1 MHCFRRYAVRTT
13 VLAGALALVAALA
26 PAGAF
31 AEDAAPSAGE
41 PKAPVLVPADPTPAP
56 TNQAVTDGIQSN
68 PCFNGKGS
76 IKEVLDAC
84 AAFIAKGSDN
94 TDLIVAA
101 HGNRALGLSATRDF
115 DGAVAEMDEALR
127 LDPKEPNLYFMRAAA
142 YRAKKD
148 FDNAIADVDEAIH
161 LDAVRG
167 DFYMLRGL
175 IFSDQGD
182 LDKAIAEL
190 DQKVKLDPK
199 SSQGYSSR
207 ANLYR
212 QKKDYDKAAADYT
225 EVTKIDPDL
234 PKGYVDRGWIYVLKN
249 DLDKAMND
257 FTKALQLH
265 ENDASALVGRGVV
278 KSRQGKPT
286 DGSADISLAIK
297 LEPDVIDRIKKLGIQ

>member
-1 MHCFRRYAVRTT
+1 MHCFRRYAASRTI
-13 VLAGALALVAALA
+13 VLAGALALVSALA
-26 PAGAF
+26 PTGAF

-41 PKAPVLVPADPTPAP
+41 PNAPVLVPADPTPAP
-56 TNQAVTDGIQSN
+56 AHQAATDGIQSN

-84 AAFIAKGSDN
+84 AAFIASGSKN
-94 TDLIVAA
+94 SDLIVAA

-148 FDNAIADVDEAIH
+148 FDKAIADIDEAIQ

-167 DFYMLRGL
+167 DYYMLRGM

-199 SSQGYSSR
+199 SSKGYSSR
-207 ANLYR
+207 ANLFR

-225 EVTKIDPDL
+225 EVIKIDPDL
-234 PKGYVDRGWIYVLKN
+234 AKGYVDRG
-249 DLDKAMND
+249 
-257 FTKALQLH
+257 
-265 ENDASALVGRGVV
+265 VV
-278 KSRQGKPT
+278 KSRKGKPT

-297 LEPDVIDRIKKLGIQ
+297 LEPDVIDRIKKLGVE